1 MTEYVIVG
9 DIEMTKR
16 EYRML
21 KIIIDFMASDL
32 YHQPP
37 SHRHLVDAL
46 NKVGENIIST
56 EQTFRVAYTL
66 RKKKLLVEPPPSEE
80 IRRNHNLVP
89 TPLAIRIMKLKPTP
103 ST

>member
-1 MTEYVIVG
+1 MKEYVSVG
-9 DIEMTKR
+9 EIELTRR

-37 SHRHLVDAL
+37 SHRYLVDAL
-46 NKVGENIIST
+46 NKAGENIIST
-56 EQTFRVAYTL
+56 EQTMRVAYSL
-66 RKKKLLVEPPPSEE
+66 RKKKLLVEPRPSEE

-89 TPLAIRIMKLKPTP
+89 TPLALKIMKLKPVP
-103 ST
+103 SD